1 MTPQQQNFTDTHC
14 HLNISA
20 FGGDLPDVLERAR
33 LEGIQRML
41 IPGMDLETSRF
52 AIEIS
57 QDIPEAYAAVGVHP
71 HYADSWNDEVHAE
84 IRELARSSKV
94 VAIGEIGLDFYRN
107 LSSREAQISAFK
119 DQLQLASE
127 LELPVVIHNREAMAE
142 ILEIIVPWAEQNASV
157 GIQRPGVL
165 HAYSADAESA
175 SVAITHGF
183 YLGVAGPITFRN
195 AEIRREITAQ
205 IPLDRLLLETDSPY
219 MSPHPLRGKR
229 NEPANIRYIAQKL
242 SELFELNL
250 SVIIENTAENANELF
265 RWNNGTENR
274 HLL

>member
-1 MTPQQQNFTDTHC
+1 MTPQQQKLTDTHC

-20 FGGDLPDVLERAR
+20 FRGDLPDVLERAR
-33 LEGIQRML
+33 TEGIQRML

-57 QDIPEAYAAVGVHP
+57 QDIPEAYAALGVHP
-71 HYADSWNDEVHAE
+71 HYADSWNDEIHAE

-107 LSSREAQISAFK
+107 LSSHETQISAFR

-127 LELPVVIHNREAMAE
+127 LELPVIIHNREAMTE
-142 ILEIIVPWAEQNASV
+142 ILEIIVPWAEQNTSV
-157 GIQRPGVL
+157 GNLTSGVL
-165 HAYSADAESA
+165 HAYSADADSA
-175 SVAITHGF
+175 SVAINHGF

-195 AEIRREITAQ
+195 AEIRREITAK

-229 NEPANIRYIAQKL
+229 NEPGNIKYIAQKL
-242 SELFELNL
+242 SELFGLNL
-250 SVIIENTAENANELF
+250 SVIAESTAANANELF

-274 HLL
+274 HLH

>member
-1 MTPQQQNFTDTHC
+1 MTPQQQNLTDTHC

-20 FGGDLPDVLERAR
+20 FKSDLPDVLERAR
-33 LEGIQRML
+33 SEGIQRML

-52 AIEIS
+52 AVEIA

-71 HYADSWNDEVHAE
+71 HYADSWNDEVHEE

-107 LSSREAQISAFK
+107 LSSHEAQISAFR

-142 ILEIIVPWAEQNASV
+142 ILEIIVPWVERNSSV
-157 GIQRPGVL
+157 GNLTPGVL

-175 SVAITHGF
+175 NVAITHGF

-205 IPLDRLLLETDSPY
+205 IPLDRILLETDSPY

-229 NEPANIRYIAQKL
+229 NEPANIKYIAQKL
-242 SELFELNL
+242 SDLFELNL
-250 SVIIENTAENANELF
+250 SVIAENTAANANELF

-274 HLL
+274 YLL

>member
-1 MTPQQQNFTDTHC
+1 MTSQQQNLTDTHC

-20 FGGDLPDVLERAR
+20 FKSDLSDVLERAR
-33 LEGIQRML
+33 FEGIQRML
-41 IPGMDLETSRF
+41 IPGMDLKTSRF
-52 AIEIS
+52 AVEIS
-57 QDIPEAYAAVGVHP
+57 QDIPEAYAAVGFHP

-84 IRELARSSKV
+84 IRELARSPKV

-107 LSSREAQISAFK
+107 LSSHEAQISAFR

-127 LELPVVIHNREAMAE
+127 LELPVVIHNREAIAE
-142 ILEIIVPWAEQNASV
+142 ILEIIVPWAEQNSSV
-157 GIQRPGVL
+157 GNLTPGVL
-165 HAYSADAESA
+165 HAYSADADSA

-183 YLGVAGPITFRN
+183 YLGVAGPITFQN
-195 AEIRREITAQ
+195 AKIRREITAR

-229 NEPANIRYIAQKL
+229 NEPANIKYIAQKL
-242 SELFELNL
+242 SDLFELNL
-250 SVIIENTAENANELF
+250 SVIAENTAANANELF

-274 HLL
+274 YLL

>member
-1 MTPQQQNFTDTHC
+1 MTSQQHNLTDTHC

-20 FGGDLPDVLERAR
+20 FKSDLPDVLDRAR

-52 AIEIS
+52 AVEIS
-57 QDIPEAYAAVGVHP
+57 QDVPEAYAAVGVHP

-107 LSSREAQISAFK
+107 LSSHEAQISAFR
-119 DQLQLASE
+119 DQLQLARE
-127 LELPVVIHNREAMAE
+127 LELPVVIHNREAIAE
-142 ILEIIVPWAEQNASV
+142 ILEIIVPWAEQNSSV
-157 GIQRPGVL
+157 DDPTHGVL
-165 HAYSADAESA
+165 HAYSADSDSA
-175 SVAITHGF
+175 SVAIKHGF
-183 YLGVAGPITFRN
+183 YFGVAGPITFRN

-205 IPLDRLLLETDSPY
+205 IPLERLLLETDSPY

-229 NEPANIRYIAQKL
+229 NEPANIKHIAQKL
-242 SELFELNL
+242 SELFGVNL
-250 SVIIENTAENANELF
+250 SVIAESTANNANELF
-265 RWNNGTENR
+265 RWNNGTKNS
-274 HLL
+274 HLH

>member
-1 MTPQQQNFTDTHC
+1 MTSQQQNLTDTHC

-20 FGGDLPDVLERAR
+20 FKSDLSDVLERAR
-33 LEGIQRML
+33 FEGIQRML
-41 IPGMDLETSRF
+41 IPGMDLKTSRF
-52 AIEIS
+52 AVEIS

-71 HYADSWNDEVHAE
+71 HYADSWNDEVHEE
-84 IRELARSSKV
+84 IRELARSPKV

-107 LSSREAQISAFK
+107 LSSHEAQISAFR

-127 LELPVVIHNREAMAE
+127 LELPVVIHNREAIAE
-142 ILEIIVPWAEQNASV
+142 ILEIIVPWAEQNSSV
-157 GIQRPGVL
+157 GNLTPGVL
-165 HAYSADAESA
+165 HAYSADADSA

-183 YLGVAGPITFRN
+183 YLGVAGPITFQN
-195 AEIRREITAQ
+195 AKIRREITAR

-229 NEPANIRYIAQKL
+229 NEPANIKYIAQKL
-242 SELFELNL
+242 SDLFELNL
-250 SVIIENTAENANELF
+250 SVIAENTAANANELF

-274 HLL
+274 YLL

>member
-20 FGGDLPDVLERAR
+20 FGGDLPDVLARAR

-142 ILEIIVPWAEQNASV
+142 ILEIIVPWAEHNAS
-157 GIQRPGVL
+157 
-165 HAYSADAESA
+165 SAFNLLVFFMRTPRTLNRQVSPSRTDFILGLQVQSRSEMLKSGAKSQLKSHSIGSCLRQTLPICLLTHFGGSA
-175 SVAITHGF
+175 MSLRILDISHKN
-183 YLGVAGPITFRN
+183 YRN
-195 AEIRREITAQ
+195 
-205 IPLDRLLLETDSPY
+205 S
-219 MSPHPLRGKR
+219 S
-229 NEPANIRYIAQKL
+229 N
-242 SELFELNL
+242 
-250 SVIIENTAENANELF
+250 
-265 RWNNGTENR
+265 
-274 HLL
+274 

>member
-1 MTPQQQNFTDTHC
+1 MKSQQQNLTDTHC

-20 FGGDLPDVLERAR
+20 FKSDLSDVLERAR
-33 LEGIQRML
+33 FEGIQRML
-41 IPGMDLETSRF
+41 IPGMDLKTSRF
-52 AIEIS
+52 AVEIS
-57 QDIPEAYAAVGVHP
+57 QDISEAYAAVGVHP
-71 HYADSWNDEVHAE
+71 HYADSWNDEVHEE

-107 LSSREAQISAFK
+107 LSSHEAQISAFK

-142 ILEIIVPWAEQNASV
+142 ILEIIVPWAERNSSV
-157 GIQRPGVL
+157 GNLTAGVL

-205 IPLDRLLLETDSPY
+205 IPLDRILLETDSPY

-229 NEPANIRYIAQKL
+229 NEPANIKYIAQKL
-242 SELFELNL
+242 SNLFELNL
-250 SVIIENTAENANELF
+250 SVIAENTATNANELF

-274 HLL
+274 YLL

>member
-1 MTPQQQNFTDTHC
+1 MTLQQHYLTDTHC

-20 FGGDLPDVLERAR
+20 FKSDLPDVLERAR
-33 LEGIQRML
+33 MEGIQRML

-52 AIEIS
+52 AVEIS
-57 QDIPEAYAAVGVHP
+57 QDIPEAYAAVGVPP

-84 IRELARSSKV
+84 IRELAHSSKV

-107 LSSREAQISAFK
+107 LSSHEVQISAFR

-142 ILEIIVPWAEQNASV
+142 ILEIIVPWAEQNTSV
-157 GIQRPGVL
+157 GNPTPGVL
-165 HAYSADAESA
+165 HAYSADADSA

-250 SVIIENTAENANELF
+250 SVIAENTAANANELF

>member
-1 MTPQQQNFTDTHC
+1 MTSQQQNLTDTHC

-20 FGGDLPDVLERAR
+20 FKSDLSDVLERAR
-33 LEGIQRML
+33 FEGIQRML
-41 IPGMDLETSRF
+41 IPGMDLKTSRF
-52 AIEIS
+52 AVEIS

-71 HYADSWNDEVHAE
+71 HYADSWNDEVHEE

-107 LSSREAQISAFK
+107 LSSHEAQISAFR

-127 LELPVVIHNREAMAE
+127 LELPVVIHNREAIAE
-142 ILEIIVPWAEQNASV
+142 ILEIIVPWAEQNSSV
-157 GIQRPGVL
+157 GNLTAGVL
-165 HAYSADAESA
+165 HAYSADADSA

-183 YLGVAGPITFRN
+183 YLGVAGPITFQN
-195 AEIRREITAQ
+195 AKIRREITAR

-229 NEPANIRYIAQKL
+229 NEPANIKYIAHKL
-242 SELFELNL
+242 SELFELDL
-250 SVIIENTAENANELF
+250 SVIAENTAANANELF

-274 HLL
+274 HLH

>member
-20 FGGDLPDVLERAR
+20 FGGDLPDVLARAR

-142 ILEIIVPWAEQNASV
+142 ILEIIVPWAEHNASV
-157 GIQRPGVL
+157 GIQPPGVL

-195 AEIRREITAQ
+195 AETRREITAQ

-250 SVIIENTAENANELF
+250 SVIIENTAANANELF

>member
-41 IPGMDLETSRF
+41 IPGMDLETSQF
-52 AIEIS
+52 AVEIS

-71 HYADSWNDEVHAE
+71 HYADSWNDEVHTE
-84 IRELARSSKV
+84 IRELAHASKV

-107 LSSREAQISAFK
+107 LSSHKAQISAFK

-127 LELPVVIHNREAMAE
+127 LKLPVVIHNREAIAE
-142 ILEIIVPWAEQNASV
+142 ILEIIVPWAEQNSSV
-157 GIQRPGVL
+157 DHQPPGVL
-165 HAYSADAESA
+165 HAYSADADSA
-175 SVAITHGF
+175 NVAITHGF

-229 NEPANIRYIAQKL
+229 NEPGNIKYIAQKL
-242 SELFELNL
+242 SELFELNH
-250 SVIIENTAENANELF
+250 SVIAESTAANANELF

-274 HLL
+274 HLH